1 MNPAPSY
8 TFTHTPDPATLRR
21 DLLAARAARPL
32 SADFAT
38 TCDEL
43 AAEFR
48 ELAQWFYD
56 DGDVSRGDRLTA
68 KALAWELAAE
78 NGYTADVRP

>member
-1 MNPAPSY
+1 MNDTY
-8 TFTHTPDPATLRR
+8 TWTHTPDSATLRR

-56 DGDVSRGDRLTA
+56 DGDMGRGDRLTA
-68 KALAWELAAE
+68 RALAWELARG
-78 NGYTADVRP
+78 NGDAVDARP